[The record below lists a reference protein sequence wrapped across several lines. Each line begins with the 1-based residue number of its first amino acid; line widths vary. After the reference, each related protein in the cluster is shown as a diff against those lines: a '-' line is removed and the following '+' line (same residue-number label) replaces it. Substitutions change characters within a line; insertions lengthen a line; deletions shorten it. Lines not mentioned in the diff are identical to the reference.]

1 MEFITIVPV
10 LRHEVIGLLFFF
22 NGHTSAFWRQL
33 IHERPQYF
41 DTHFKWLSG
50 AVLMFLVNSGMSL
63 LGITPGSCR
72 QSKWL
77 VGYIAH
83 HCLVEFT
90 KDWSNSTNSYSMW
103 NTPLTWI
110 LPFGMSR
117 SILWLSVEDY
127 YHYIYYVFDGEHL
140 IDTRRKISTICLR
153 HIAMWHIKENP
164 SDYPSRS
171 WWDKYQ
177 DTTLSSIWDN
187 IIQHLSSK

>member
-50 AVLMFLVNSGMSL
+50 AVLMFLVNNGMSL

-83 HCLVEFT
+83 HCLVEFM
-90 KDWSNSTNSYSMW
+90 KD
-103 NTPLTWI
+103 
-110 LPFGMSR
+110 
-117 SILWLSVEDY
+117 
-127 YHYIYYVFDGEHL
+127 
-140 IDTRRKISTICLR
+140 
-153 HIAMWHIKENP
+153 
-164 SDYPSRS
+164 
-171 WWDKYQ
+171 
-177 DTTLSSIWDN
+177 
-187 IIQHLSSK
+187 